1 MSESLSKKIDK
12 IIADYVENLQDLQ
25 AVALANNDKKEVEK
39 ISKLLKKWKNIKNK
53 NIKGELL
60 WK

>member
-12 IIADYVENLQDLQ
+12 IITDYVENLMDLQ

-39 ISKLLKKWKNIKNK
+39 INKLLKKID
-53 NIKGELL
+53 L
-60 WK
+60 